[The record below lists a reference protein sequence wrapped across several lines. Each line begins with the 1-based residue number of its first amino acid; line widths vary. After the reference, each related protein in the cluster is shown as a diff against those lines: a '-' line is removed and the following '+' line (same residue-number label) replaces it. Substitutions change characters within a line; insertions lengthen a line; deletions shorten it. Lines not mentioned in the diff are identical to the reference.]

1 MIMIKRAYYR
11 IYYCLFFG
19 LERSLGG
26 TPDFWLALIAST
38 MYAILLFLN
47 LIAITCILT
56 IITRF
61 FVFQMFPWE
70 WSMLLFIGLNFIL
83 FLPKKKYLK
92 VNDMFENEEKAVQ
105 KKRRTWCIVYIVISC
120 ISVPLLFYVL
130 GKLGLWYYNPI

>member
-1 MIMIKRAYYR
+1 MIKRAYYR

-26 TPDFWLALIAST
+26 TPDFWHALIAST
-38 MYAILLFLN
+38 MFAILLFLN
-47 LIAITCILT
+47 FIAITCILT
-56 IITRF
+56 IITRLYI
-61 FVFQMFPWE
+61 FQMFPWE

-92 VNDMFENEEKAVQ
+92 VIAVFENEEKTVQ
-105 KKRRTWCIVYIVISC
+105 KKRRALCIFYIVITW

-130 GKLGLWYYNPI
+130 GRLGLWYYNPV